1 MDRLQELKDY
11 TVSVVIPV
19 HNAAL
24 YITATLESLLKQRK
38 LINEII
44 IIDDR
49 SNDETC
55 SIVEAKAKGNPRVHL
70 HRLTSRQGVSFAR
83 NLGICKAHGDWI
95 LFFDGDDIADELLL
109 IKQLE
114 CLEKLES
121 KGLGQIALIHSAYQQ
136 IDESGRKIG
145 GVMRWKQVQPH
156 EVLGYLLLRNPIIT
170 ASGVLA
176 RKTFL
181 QQVGGFNPDIHYS
194 EDWDL
199 WLRLAR
205 CGIFCYIDEPLVYV
219 RRYRN
224 NTSKSVDTMLEG
236 ERKVL
241 RQYSTDEIKAAIFRR
256 DLSWQENAADYA
268 ALLFRLN
275 EWDNGRNLLQKVV
288 SRDPSFVS
296 GRFQLGI
303 YYLKTQ
309 QWANAVDSFN
319 DILAMDKRNGAALNN
334 LGALF
339 AANGK
344 FEEAFDYLNKAMAY
358 FPGYMDAKKNI
369 ELLISSPNICPDYA
383 DLYFTWRELRPVVL
397 SYQE

>member
-1 MDRLQELKDY
+1 MIGESIMN
-11 TVSVVIPV
+11 VSAVVPV
-19 HNAAL
+19 HNASAFIQL
-24 YITATLESLLKQRK
+24 TLESLLRQDGI
-38 LINEII
+38 LDEII
-44 IIDDR
+44 VIDDASDDGTYQLVSR
-49 SNDETC
+49 LAENDRRIKT
-55 SIVEAKAKGNPRVHL
+55 
-70 HRLTSRQGVSFAR
+70 HRFSRNQGVSAAR
-83 NLGICKAHGDWI
+83 NFGINAAQGEWV
-95 LFFDGDDIADELLL
+95 LFFDGDDIAHEKLL
-109 IKQLE
+109 IKQLDRI
-114 CLEKLES
+114 KKNES
-121 KGLGQIALIHSAYQQ
+121 DGYGKVILIHSAYQQ
-136 IDESGRKIG
+136 INEAGEEISSI
-145 GVMRWKQVQPH
+145 MRWRQVR
-156 EVLGYLLLRNPIIT
+156 EDELFGYMLLRNPIIT

-176 RKTFL
+176 RKSSL
-181 QQVGGFNPDIHYS
+181 EQAGCFNPEIYYS

-256 DLSWQENAADYA
+256 DLSWQENATDYA

-358 FPGYMDAKKNI
+358 FPRYMDAKKNI